1 MNRMPAANKLYREKA
16 PGKMLLGVCRV
27 DKAQGGC
34 QKWGQEKSNVVC

>member
-1 MNRMPAANKLYREKA
+1 
-16 PGKMLLGVCRV
+16 MLLGVCRV